1 MQLILLSGGSGER
14 LWPLSDA
21 SHPKQFLK
29 LLTDSDG
36 QPLSMLQRIWQQ
48 LETTSLS
55 TSTIISTSKGQAAQ
69 LHEQIGSN
77 VPLILEPS
85 SRNTY
90 PAILLSTLY
99 LYCIKHVTPQEIIV
113 VMPVDAYVTLDFFQ
127 HIKELEKALTVSHAN
142 VALIG
147 IKPTSPSSKY
157 GYIVPQPSS
166 NSSLNSSYQKVLSF
180 IEKPSTAKAN
190 DLIKEG
196 ALWNGGIFAFKLEF
210 ILNYMK
216 AHHIPCQYD
225 ELLSQYDTLPQI
237 SFDYQILENIED
249 LIVTTYNGKWKD
261 LGTFNTLTQEIPE
274 SIKGQGIV
282 SHDCENI
289 HIINQLDLP
298 IGILGLKDIV
308 VVATPSG
315 ILISSK
321 ASSPRVKEITSQL
334 QTMSPPNAYS

>member
-14 LWPLSDA
+14 LWPLSDT

-29 LLTDSDG
+29 LLADSDG

-48 LETTSLS
+48 LKVSDLS
-55 TSTIISTSKGQAAQ
+55 TSTTISTSKCQAAQ
-69 LHEQIGSN
+69 LHEQIGAN
-77 VPLILEPS
+77 IPLILEPS

-90 PAILLSTLY
+90 PAILLSSLY
-99 LYCIKHVTPQEIIV
+99 LSCIKHVTPQEVVV
-113 VMPVDAYVTLDFFQ
+113 VMPIDAYVTLDFFQ
-127 HIKELEKALTVSHAN
+127 HIKELEKALAVSHAN
-142 VALIG
+142 VALVG
-147 IKPTSPSSKY
+147 IKPTSPSSQY
-157 GYIVPQPSS
+157 GYIVPQKLL
-166 NSSLNSSYQKVLSF
+166 NTSLNLSYQKVLSF
-180 IEKPSTAKAN
+180 IEKPSVAKAD

-216 AHHIPCQYD
+216 AHHIPCHYN

-237 SFDYQILENIED
+237 SFDYQVLENTED

-274 SIKGQGIV
+274 SVNGKGIL

-289 HIINQLDLP
+289 HLINQLDLP

-321 ASSPRVKEITSQL
+321 DSSPRVKEITSQL
-334 QTMSPPNAYS
+334 QTMSASNAYS